1 MFSFVI
7 LGDKLMLE
15 IHLTQPGTIQMEH
28 MDDLPKTKEPIKRF
42 EKQEVKDTN
51 IKAHK
56 KSHDFRDG
64 FLMKILSICLD

>member
-1 MFSFVI
+1 
-7 LGDKLMLE
+7 
-15 IHLTQPGTIQMEH
+15 MEH

-42 EKQEVKDTN
+42 EKQEVKDIL
-51 IKAHK
+51 IKANK